1 MKKIFLIIL
10 IAFVSLPAFSFDS
23 QSTSFSVNA
32 DNKDINNIT
41 EVQKINELLDNL
53 ENDWNL
59 YKIDNLIKYY
69 ADDFVNGD
77 GLNIDSVKKLT
88 EELWE
93 AYPDIKTKSQD
104 RTVRVYGEYATVEST
119 DIFEGNSS
127 MIRQEV
133 GANGVLKA
141 VSVGQVFFK
150 KFGPVWKITSDKTIF
165 ERVSIGYALGGELID
180 QNKIR
185 LSAPEQVPGGQQYTA
200 RLDFELP
207 SDIKPV
213 AAISKEVLVYPQVA
227 AEDKFRL
234 INEPKLER
242 LIPSNK
248 NGKNELITAT
258 VGLTGGA
265 LKPKLLG
272 LAFLTRRV
280 NVIPT
285 NDQISEA
292 GITKSSARSALN
304 KSVGLLDFYQSGKM
318 ENEIEK
324 NKNRNR
330 NRNDNEND
338 KKQKAPETNV
348 EPGNKE

>member
-1 MKKIFLIIL
+1 MKRFFLIIL
-10 IAFVSLPAFSFDS
+10 IIFVSLPAFSFDS

-32 DNKDINNIT
+32 ENKDINNIT

-77 GLNIDSVKKLT
+77 GLNIGSVKNLT
-88 EELWE
+88 VELWE

-104 RTVRVYGEYATVEST
+104 RTIRVYGEYATVEST

-141 VSVGQVFFK
+141 VSVGQVFLK
-150 KFGPVWKITSDKTIF
+150 KFGTVWKITSDKTIF

-207 SDIKPV
+207 PDIKPV
-213 AAISKEVLVYPQVA
+213 AAISKEVLVYPQIA

-242 LIPSNK
+242 LIPANK

-280 NVIPT
+280 NVIPV
-285 NDQISEA
+285 NELFSEA

-304 KSVGLLDFYQSGKM
+304 KSVGLLDFYQSGTM

-324 NKNRNR
+324 NKN
-330 NRNDNEND
+330 D
-338 KKQKAPETNV
+338 KEQKTPETDIA
-348 EPGNKE
+348 PGTKE

>member
-1 MKKIFLIIL
+1 MKRFFLIIL
-10 IAFVSLPAFSFDS
+10 ITFISLPAFSFDS

-32 DNKDINNIT
+32 ENKDINNIT

-77 GLNIDSVKKLT
+77 GLNIGSVKNLT
-88 EELWE
+88 VELWE

-104 RTVRVYGEYATVEST
+104 RTIRVYGEYATVEST

-141 VSVGQVFFK
+141 VSVGQVFLK
-150 KFGPVWKITSDKTIF
+150 KFGPMWKITSDKTIF

-207 SDIKPV
+207 PDIKPV
-213 AAISKEVLVYPQVA
+213 AAISKEVLVYPQIA

-242 LIPSNK
+242 LIPANK

-280 NVIPT
+280 NVVPV
-285 NDQISEA
+285 NELLSET

-304 KSVGLLDFYQSGKM
+304 KSVGLLDFYQSGTM

-324 NKNRNR
+324 NKN
-330 NRNDNEND
+330 D
-338 KKQKAPETNV
+338 KKQKTPETDTAPEI
-348 EPGNKE
+348 KE

>member
-1 MKKIFLIIL
+1 MKRFFLIIL
-10 IAFVSLPAFSFDS
+10 ITFISLPAFSFDS

-32 DNKDINNIT
+32 ENKDINNIT

-77 GLNIDSVKKLT
+77 GLNIGSVKNLT
-88 EELWE
+88 VELWE

-104 RTVRVYGEYATVEST
+104 RTIRVYGEYATVEST

-141 VSVGQVFFK
+141 VSVGQVFLK

-185 LSAPEQVPGGQQYTA
+185 LSAPEQVPGGQQYTV

-207 SDIKPV
+207 PDIKPV
-213 AAISKEVLVYPQVA
+213 AAISKEVLVYPQIA

-242 LIPSNK
+242 LIPANK

-280 NVIPT
+280 NVIPV
-285 NDQISEA
+285 NELLSEA

-304 KSVGLLDFYQSGKM
+304 KSVGLLDFYQSGTM
-318 ENEIEK
+318 ESEIEK
-324 NKNRNR
+324 NKN
-330 NRNDNEND
+330 D
-338 KKQKAPETNV
+338 KEQKAPETNIAP
-348 EPGNKE
+348 ETKE